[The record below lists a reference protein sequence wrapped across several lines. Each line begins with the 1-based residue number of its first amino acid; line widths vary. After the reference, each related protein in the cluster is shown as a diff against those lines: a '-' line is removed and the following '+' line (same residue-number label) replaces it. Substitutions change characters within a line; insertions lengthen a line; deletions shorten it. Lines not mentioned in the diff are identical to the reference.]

1 MNEKPQFYSYEE
13 WIKLNPDLLEQEK
26 DCDECMGTGKKEC
39 SNCGQ
44 DIECEDCEGTGKINS
59 ARNVYEMQ
67 LKKEKER
74 LKKLERC

>member
-44 DIECEDCEGTGKINS
+44 DIECDKCNGINS
-59 ARNVYEMQ
+59 AKSIYDKQ
-67 LKKEKER
+67 IKKEKER
-74 LKKLERC
+74 LKKWK